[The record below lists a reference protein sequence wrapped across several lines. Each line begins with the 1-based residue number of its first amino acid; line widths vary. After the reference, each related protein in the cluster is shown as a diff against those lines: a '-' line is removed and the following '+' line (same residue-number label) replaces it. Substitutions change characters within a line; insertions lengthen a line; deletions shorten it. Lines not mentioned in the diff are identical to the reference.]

1 MPGARKS
8 KFAFRRSIAL
18 EAIGTSELDTAERV
32 LAHLVALAYVGDH
45 PDLFKPG
52 IDERSGQI
60 LSPCEVPLM
69 TNPLSAAKVARY
81 D

>member
-18 EAIGTSELDTAERV
+18 EAIGTSEMDAAERI
-32 LAHLVALAYVGDH
+32 LTHLVALAYVGDH

-52 IDERSGQI
+52 IDELPGQI

-69 TNPLSAAKVARY
+69 TNPVSAAKIARY
-81 D
+81 E